1 MNTPLPNSMKR
12 DPGRGSAYLS
22 FLRKRCRDFFFFC
35 LLLGV
40 YVAFILLMLSG
51 HFQAAFRMHPLVYA
65 VLPAGVWL
73 FFGPE
78 QTAGLRRFKKGIITV
93 LVVLLLAVYAW
104 RIYYHDP
111 LLSIDP
117 SLGCVLQ
124 WFYLN

>member
-1 MNTPLPNSMKR
+1 MPYCPQ
-12 DPGRGSAYLS
+12 GSGALTEQ
-22 FLRKRCRDFFFFC
+22 
-35 LLLGV
+35 
-40 YVAFILLMLSG
+40 
-51 HFQAAFRMHPLVYA
+51 QA
-65 VLPAGVWL
+65 
-73 FFGPE
+73 E

-117 SLGCVLQ
+117 SLGRVLQ

>member
-1 MNTPLPNSMKR
+1 MCIR
-12 DPGRGSAYLS
+12 DS
-22 FLRKRCRDFFFFC
+22 
-35 LLLGV
+35 
-40 YVAFILLMLSG
+40 
-51 HFQAAFRMHPLVYA
+51 VYA
-65 VLPAGVWL
+65 VLPAGIWL

-117 SLGCVLQ
+117 SLGRVLQ

>member
-1 MNTPLPNSMKR
+1 MSR
-12 DPGRGSAYLS
+12 A
-22 FLRKRCRDFFFFC
+22 
-35 LLLGV
+35 V
-40 YVAFILLMLSG
+40 LLMLSG
-51 HFQAAFRMHPLVYA
+51 HLRAAFRMHPLVYA
-65 VLPAGVWL
+65 VLPAGIWL

-117 SLGCVLQ
+117 SLGRVLQ